1 MREKDLEKLGYNI
14 IKERL
19 RSFAHSVPTCE
30 RIDALRPSADPEEV
44 KERIALYR
52 DFEEIAKN
60 VVIPDFPDIRDLLRR
75 VGVEGFV
82 LSVEDLLSILKVLE
96 TIKDLRKVIGPHSER
111 SDHIRKLTRALHNF
125 SPVENLINSAIDRRG
140 FVKDSASAELYRIRK
155 KIRSLENEINLRL
168 ESLFN
173 RPDSDTI
180 FSDKIVTIRNGR
192 YVVPVKTAHARSIF
206 GIIHGTS
213 SSGYTTY
220 IEPQFI
226 VHLNNQV
233 SELKESEE
241 EEVRRILRELTSY
254 IKDYSEKIEESFSV
268 LVEVDYLQCLYR
280 LCAIY
285 RGTFPE
291 IGDYVDLRR
300 AVHPLLPLQEKEAVP
315 VNIRMKERKGLIL
328 TGPNTGG
335 KTVALTLLGL
345 TALMVQSGIPVPL
358 EEGSTIPVF
367 TGIYVDVGDEQSIDQ
382 NLSTFSA
389 HMTNI
394 SEFLP
399 HAGESDLVLLD
410 ELGAGTDPL
419 EGSAL
424 GIGILEYL
432 KQRSSWVFANT
443 HHMPIKV
450 YAVNSDYYVPASV
463 MFDRETLRPLYTIA
477 YNTVGESMA
486 FGIAKKC
493 GIPLEV
499 ISRAE
504 KELGEMGRQY
514 IHAID
519 RLSEFTQSYEEK
531 LREVESLR
539 EKLSQQ
545 VKEYEEMINRLKDQE
560 KKGWK
565 EAYREARLYLQNLYA
580 EGQKIL
586 KDLRRKDQIE
596 RFVEEKKGEIL
607 ERISEQREVPKV
619 GDTIYFEGGKGK
631 VVKVDGGKVWVVSGG
646 MRLEVSLDMIEK
658 VERGA
663 IRDRVEKKELPH
675 PKGSL
680 AGSEINLIGM
690 DRESALIELERFIES
705 AWAGGLKTVR
715 IIHGIGSGTLKEAV
729 QEFLSQSEKVK
740 FFRSAYPR
748 EGGSGVTIAYLNHEE

>member
-14 IKERL
+14 IKDKL

-30 RIDALRPSADPEEV
+30 KIDSLRPSSDPEEV
-44 KERIALYR
+44 RERIDLYQAF
-52 DFEEIAKN
+52 DSIPGEI
-60 VVIPDFPDIRDLLRR
+60 VIPDFPDIRDLLKRAD
-75 VGVEGFV
+75 VEGFV
-82 LSVEDLLSILKVLE
+82 LSVEDIISILKVLE
-96 TIKDLRKVIGPHSER
+96 IIKEIRKVLGQYSER
-111 SDHIRKLTRALHNF
+111 SDRIRRLVKNLNNF

-140 FVKDSASAELYRIRK
+140 FVKDSASGELYRIRK
-155 KIRSLENEINLRL
+155 KIRTLENEINMRL

-180 FSDKIVTIRNGR
+180 FSDRIVTIRNGR

-241 EEVRRILRELTSY
+241 EEVRRILKEITTY
-254 IKDYSEKIEESFSV
+254 IKDYSDKIEESFSV
-268 LVEVDYLQCLYR
+268 LVEVDYLQCLKR
-280 LCAIY
+280 LASLY
-285 RGTFPE
+285 RGNFPE
-291 IGDYVDLRR
+291 TGNHIELRK

-367 TGIYVDVGDEQSIDQ
+367 TGIYVDVGDEQSIEQ

-399 HAGESDLVLLD
+399 RAGENDLVLLD

-432 KQRSSWVFANT
+432 KQKNCWVFANT

-450 YAVNSDYYVPASV
+450 YAVNSEYYVPASV

-486 FGIAKKC
+486 FGIARKC
-493 GIPLEV
+493 GIPQEV

-519 RLSEFTQSYEEK
+519 RLSEFTHSYEEK
-531 LREVESLR
+531 LREVEALK
-539 EKLSQQ
+539 EKLSHQ
-545 VKEYEEMINRLKDQE
+545 VNEYEKMISRLKEQE
-560 KKGWK
+560 RKGWK

-586 KDLRRKDQIE
+586 KDLREKDQIE
-596 RFVEEKKGEIL
+596 RFIQEKRGEIL
-607 ERISEQREVPKV
+607 DRIGRERELPKV
-619 GDTIYFEGGKGK
+619 GDTIFFEGGKGK
-631 VVKVDGGKVWVVSGG
+631 VVKVEEGRVWVVSGG
-646 MRLEVSLDMIEK
+646 MRIEVSLDMIEK
-658 VERGA
+658 VERGSLK
-663 IRDRVEKKELPH
+663 DRKEKRELPH

-680 AGSEINLIGM
+680 AGSELNLLGM
-690 DRESALIELERFIES
+690 DRDSALIELERFIES

-715 IIHGIGSGTLKEAV
+715 IIHGVGSGTLKSAV
-729 QEFLSQSEKVK
+729 QEFLSKSERVK

-748 EGGSGVTIAYLNHEE
+748 EGGSGVTIAYLNHGE